1 LPEAWAEVAP
11 DAGAPMPPALA
22 LGALL
27 HDVGKPPTFCDGPDR
42 IRFAEHQRV
51 GRELARAIGRRLRLP
66 ARLTSDVAE
75 LVGQH
80 MRFMDVLRMRRSTL
94 RLFLGQ
100 PDIALHLALH
110 KADCLASHG
119 NLDNYAFC
127 RRMLNELAAESQGA
141 ALLPPPLATGDDLI
155 AALGLKP
162 GPALGRLLKD
172 IRERQLDGEL
182 KSKQEALAWARE
194 NARA

>member
-1 LPEAWAEVAP
+1 L
-11 DAGAPMPPALA
+11 ALA
-22 LGALL
+22 ALL
-27 HDVGKPPTFCDGPDR
+27 HDVGKPPTFCEGPDR
-42 IRFAEHQRV
+42 IRFDEHQRV

-66 ARLTSDVAE
+66 ARLTDDVAD

-80 MRFMDVLRMRRSTL
+80 MRFMDVMRMRRSTL

-127 RRMLNELAAESQGA
+127 RRMLNELAAEGQGA
-141 ALLPPPLATGDDLI
+141 VLLPPPLAGGDDLI

-172 IRERQLDGEL
+172 IRERQLEGEL
-182 KSKQEALAWARE
+182 KSKEEALAWARD